1 MSEQERKQA
10 FATAMDKLCAEMG
23 IEVQIDT
30 EVKRFGEMVQVVPV
44 MRIVV
49 KPAPPKNAE

>member
-1 MSEQERKQA
+1 MSDELRKKA
-10 FATAMDKLCAEMG
+10 FAEAMDKLCLEMG